1 MRICKLKKKAII
13 FSVLSNLIFSL
24 NSYAITITPS
34 IKVIETDP
42 EKAETFVVKVYNES
56 GEKNFISSYINDFD
70 IDRNGNKV
78 FKPVG
83 STHNS
88 ISKYIKI
95 IEPSSFY
102 IEPKETKEV
111 FFTLNVP
118 KSIVG
123 GNKSIIFFQSKSAE
137 DVNASK
143 KNIKKMI
150 MSVRAGATILQES
163 KGTTEIKSRISKID
177 IIKPSPSG
185 SQNLIIKLKIKNEG
199 NTFVNTSGN
208 ISLIRDDDTYVSS
221 ATLEEKIIYQNRE
234 SPVEANFTSVKKL
247 DPGLYHA
254 LITYKYRDK
263 TISID
268 KTFQID

>member
-1 MRICKLKKKAII
+1 MRIFNLKKKAI
-13 FSVLSNLIFSL
+13 FLSIISTFILSINAH
-24 NSYAITITPS
+24 AITITPS
-34 IKVIETDP
+34 IKVIETES
-42 EKAETFVVKVYNES
+42 EKAETFVIKVYNES
-56 GEKNFISSYINDFD
+56 GEKNFISTYISDFD
-70 IDRNGNKV
+70 IDRNGNKA
-78 FKPVG
+78 FKPIG

-88 ISKYIKI
+88 ISKYIKV
-95 IEPSSFY
+95 IEPYNFF

-118 KSIVG
+118 KSVVG
-123 GNKSIIFFQSKSAE
+123 GNKSIIFFQSKLAD
-137 DVNASK
+137 DVAPK
-143 KNIKKMI
+143 KDVKKMI

-177 IIKPSPSG
+177 IIKPSK
-185 SQNLIIKLKIKNEG
+185 SQNLVIKLKIKNEG
-199 NTFVNTSGN
+199 NTFINTSGN

-221 ATLEEKIIYQNRE
+221 ASLEEKLIYQNRE
-234 SPVEANFTSVKKL
+234 SFIDGNFISVKSL
-247 DPGLYHA
+247 EPGLYHA